1 MKKGWFGPRRFGL
14 GVSPTSWQGWVVTV
28 VIVAGIGVSI
38 RLLAPA
44 IHERTGWPL
53 PVATV
58 AISMTGLA
66 LLLVII
72 ALTYRGSGPNT
83 R

>member
-1 MKKGWFGPRRFGL
+1 MRKGWFGPWQSGL
-14 GVSPTSWQGWVVTV
+14 GVSPTSCQGWSVTV
-28 VIVAGIGVSI
+28 VMVAGIGVSI

-44 IHERTGWPL
+44 IHERPGWPL
-53 PVATV
+53 PVATI

-66 LLLVII
+66 LLLLII
-72 ALTYRGSGPNT
+72 ALANRGSGPNI